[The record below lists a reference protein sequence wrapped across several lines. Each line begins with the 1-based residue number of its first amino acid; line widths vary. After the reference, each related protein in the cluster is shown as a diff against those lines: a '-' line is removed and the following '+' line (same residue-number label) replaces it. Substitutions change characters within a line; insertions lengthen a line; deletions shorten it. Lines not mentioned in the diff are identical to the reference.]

1 MPSRPMP
8 SQASQPKQFARKIVG
23 KQILWNRLTDIT
35 VVGRSECLRVC
46 VHVSRPPPPV
56 FSRQLRIDLN

>member
-35 VVGRSECLRVC
+35 VVGRSECFC
-46 VHVSRPPPPV
+46 VRACTFRAPHV